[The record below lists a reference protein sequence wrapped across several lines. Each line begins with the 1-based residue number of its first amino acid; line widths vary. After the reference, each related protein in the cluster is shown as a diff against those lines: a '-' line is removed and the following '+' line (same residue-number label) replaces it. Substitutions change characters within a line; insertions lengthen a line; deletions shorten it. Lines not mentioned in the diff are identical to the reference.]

1 MTIEQ
6 MERDSKR
13 YSKLKSLNPQQYM
26 ELYRQ
31 WLQSEGI
38 SFDQKLDEF
47 DVTIVEKPLDDIYG
61 EPLRKDLGKF

>member
-6 MERDSKR
+6 MERDAKR
-13 YSKLKSLNPQQYM
+13 YGKIKSLSVEQYM

-47 DVTIVEKPLDDIYG
+47 EATVVAKPLDDIYG
-61 EPLRKDLGKF
+61 EPLEKDLGKF